1 MTGTEAGLAGR
12 GVRVTFGRGHGAF
25 NAVDAANINVRERE
39 VVGLVGE
46 SGSGKTTLG
55 KVLALLQ
62 RPTLGEVSYRGEP
75 LEMPRRNN
83 RSEMRGHIQMI
94 FQDPYSSLNPKQR
107 ALHAVA
113 EVFQVWRGSSRSV
126 ALGAAMSLLGEVG
139 ISEEQAR
146 LYPASLSGGQRQRV
160 SVARALA
167 VEPRILIAD
176 EPTSSIDQ
184 SAQAQL
190 LVLLGRLRT
199 ERGLGILLITHDLRL
214 VRSFADRVYV
224 MRRGE
229 LVENGDTGE
238 IFSHPGH
245 PYTQDL
251 IEAVPGGMFR

>member
-126 ALGAAMSLLGEVG
+126 AW
-139 ISEEQAR
+139 AR
-146 LYPASLSGGQRQRV
+146 PCPCWARSVSARSRPGSIPPACPAGSASG
-160 SVARALA
+160 
-167 VEPRILIAD
+167 
-176 EPTSSIDQ
+176 
-184 SAQAQL
+184 
-190 LVLLGRLRT
+190 
-199 ERGLGILLITHDLRL
+199 
-214 VRSFADRVYV
+214 
-224 MRRGE
+224 
-229 LVENGDTGE
+229 
-238 IFSHPGH
+238 
-245 PYTQDL
+245 
-251 IEAVPGGMFR
+251 